1 MVYPLLLFIRYA
13 AIGVFALA
21 VLAAVGSWLVR
32 TRRVSPFRPLGRALR
47 ETTDPLLKPVEAR
60 VLRAGGNP
68 VNAGWW
74 LVIGVA
80 LIGVIVVSLS
90 QWLVGGWLS
99 LSRALYRGPRAT
111 LIFAIGVMYYV
122 LILALFA
129 RVISSWFGVFRYSR
143 WIRPA
148 YVLTDWIVVPIRRL
162 LPSTGMFDFSPL
174 VAWFV
179 LYLLQLFVIR
189 VLLAL

>member
-1 MVYPLLLFIRYA
+1 MVHTLLLFIRYA
-13 AIGVFALA
+13 AIGTFALA
-21 VLAAVGSWLVR
+21 VLTAVGSWLVR

-111 LIFAIGVMYYV
+111 LIFVIGVVYYI
-122 LILALFA
+122 LIVALFA

-162 LPSTGMFDFSPL
+162 LPPTGMFDFSPL

>member
-1 MVYPLLLFIRYA
+1 MMVYTLLLFIRYA
-13 AIGVFALA
+13 AIGAFALA
-21 VLAAVGSWLVR
+21 VLAAAGSWLVR

-47 ETTDPLLKPVEAR
+47 QTTDPILKPVEAR
-60 VLRAGGNP
+60 VLRVGGNP

-90 QWLVGGWLS
+90 RWLVGSWL
-99 LSRALYRGPRAT
+99 ALAQALDRGPRAT
-111 LIFAIGVMYYV
+111 LAFAVGVVYYV

-129 RVISSWFGVFRYSR
+129 RVISSWFGAFRYSR

-148 YVLTDWIVVPIRRL
+148 YLLTDWIVLPIQRL
-162 LPSTGMFDFSPL
+162 MPPTGMFDFSPL
-174 VAWFV
+174 VAWLV
-179 LYLLQLFVIR
+179 LYLLQMFIIR
-189 VLLAL
+189 VLI